1 MGEVCED
8 ALTKAHKL
16 VSLLVTPTSVQ
27 PGEPKTW
34 FLSLLEKKTQDYS
47 QAVDGSI
54 ILGQEPV
61 FNYVRCCVHALVNLK
76 LELVNAVE
84 AAKLAS
90 KEDGAAAFKG
100 PKLEAD
106 ALSISQQKSV
116 TSLLEMLVV
125 LGILPNLLPGVGI
138 PVIKRSDFL
147 QIMFKDLP
155 VYSILEQ
162 YKQLV
167 FTLDALLDLASHRSL
182 SGLVLTKHM
191 ADIIAALVQ
200 ISSAPLMKPKDTEED
215 YVTESQESPPNNDIS
230 VAKDEISGNGD
241 VPTDNNDSS

>member
-138 PVIKRSDFL
+138 PVIKRGPACL
-147 QIMFKDLP
+147 QYFG
-155 VYSILEQ
+155 
-162 YKQLV
+162 
-167 FTLDALLDLASHRSL
+167 T
-182 SGLVLTKHM
+182 
-191 ADIIAALVQ
+191 VQ
-200 ISSAPLMKPKDTEED
+200 TTGFHPGCFIRPCK
-215 YVTESQESPPNNDIS
+215 SQEFVWFSF
-230 VAKDEISGNGD
+230 DEAYGRYYSCSRSNLKCS
-241 VPTDNNDSS
+241 TNEA